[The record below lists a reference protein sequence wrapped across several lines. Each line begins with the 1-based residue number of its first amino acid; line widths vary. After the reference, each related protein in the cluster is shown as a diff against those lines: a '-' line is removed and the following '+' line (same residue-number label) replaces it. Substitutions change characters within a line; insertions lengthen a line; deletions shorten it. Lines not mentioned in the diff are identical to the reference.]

1 MRRVAVIAFCLTWP
15 AAGSAADLPVSSR
28 VDAVTIFP
36 QGAEVSRVA
45 KVKLEKGL
53 HTVVLSDVPA
63 DAVPNSIRVEGLATG
78 KLEIGSVDSRRL
90 MVPSTD
96 VAIAAS
102 ERRRIEDEIQ
112 ILRDQR
118 TTAEAQ
124 FSAAQTQKDLISNL
138 SQLPTRPAPSQGAER
153 GEDWSQI
160 LTTIATGSLEAQR
173 NAVDAQV
180 KMRALDRQIEDL
192 EKKLQSL
199 SPSEEERTQVKVHVD
214 ALAPLDADLVVR
226 YQVPDAS
233 WTPLYDARLATGD
246 KTTAPSLS
254 LIRRAEIRQSS
265 GESWDN
271 AALTLSTT
279 RPNASAG
286 IPELNS
292 ITVDFEQPAPPPRP
306 VASAPLSD
314 AAPAKRMAAPEAA
327 GEVASAEMAAP
338 PESIAVEARQA
349 DVVASPFQAVFA
361 VPGRGSVPNTGEAKR
376 VQLLVDKIEPQLS
389 IKSVPREDT
398 NAYLYATLLL
408 PAGTPLLPGPVSLF
422 RDGTFVGAGSF
433 PIVSP
438 GEKHELGFG
447 VDDLIRVKHA
457 LVEEKRGETG
467 LISTSRTDVRQFKIT
482 VKNLHER
489 AMPVTILD
497 QMPVSNNADI
507 KVEPI
512 GGTRPTTI
520 DVDDRRGVVAWD
532 LKIDADEEEVIDFGY
547 RVVWPS
553 AKTITYR

>member
-1 MRRVAVIAFCLTWP
+1 
-15 AAGSAADLPVSSR
+15 
-28 VDAVTIFP
+28 
-36 QGAEVSRVA
+36 
-45 KVKLEKGL
+45 
-53 HTVVLSDVPA
+53 
-63 DAVPNSIRVEGLATG
+63 
-78 KLEIGSVDSRRL
+78 
-90 MVPSTD
+90 
-96 VAIAAS
+96 
-102 ERRRIEDEIQ
+102 
-112 ILRDQR
+112 
-118 TTAEAQ
+118 
-124 FSAAQTQKDLISNL
+124 
-138 SQLPTRPAPSQGAER
+138 
-153 GEDWSQI
+153 
-160 LTTIATGSLEAQR
+160 
-173 NAVDAQV
+173 V
-180 KMRALDRQIEDL
+180 KMRAFDRQIDDL

-199 SPSEEERTQVKVHVD
+199 SPSEQERTEVKVHVD
-214 ALAPLDADLVVR
+214 ALAPLDADLVIR
-226 YQVPDAS
+226 YQVPAAS

-246 KTTAPSLS
+246 KTAAPSLS
-254 LIRRAEIRQSS
+254 LIRRAEIRQNS

-292 ITVDFEQPAPPPRP
+292 ITVDFEAPPPPPRP
-306 VASAPLSD
+306 IA
-314 AAPAKRMAAPEAA
+314 AAPVPEAAQAKRMAMPEAA
-327 GEVASAEMAAP
+327 GDALSAEMSP
-338 PESIAVEARQA
+338 PAEAIAVASQQA
-349 DVVASPFQAVFA
+349 NVVASPFQAVFA
-361 VPGRGSVPNTGEAKR
+361 VPGRGSIPNTGEAKR

-389 IKSVPREDT
+389 IKTVPRDET
-398 NAYLYATLLL
+398 KAYLYATLVL

-422 RDGTFVGAGSF
+422 RDGTFVGAGTL

-489 AMPVTILD
+489 AMPVTVLD

-507 KVEPI
+507 KVEAI
-512 GGTRPTTI
+512 GGTRPTAI